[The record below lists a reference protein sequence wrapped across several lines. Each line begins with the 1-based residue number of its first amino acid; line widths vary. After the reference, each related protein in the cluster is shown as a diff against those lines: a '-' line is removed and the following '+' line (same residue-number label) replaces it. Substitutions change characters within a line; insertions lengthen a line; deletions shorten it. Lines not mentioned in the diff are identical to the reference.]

1 MDITQLAISMIKNN
15 PKWVKKIESMS
26 GQPVDYTFKCVNDF
40 MEQLQRGPGI
50 KSQTDKLA
58 IFRSNYELVMGL
70 GCFRDYEAQI
80 LAADISGFSLAE
92 VVQHFRMNLKWDT
105 NVDEISELHQQL
117 LPKFREVAKR
127 VGLIKEADETE
138 MDKSVPNFGGKCN
151 SKNGEMVEPPWKQ
164 NNTQTT
170 NFKPISS

>member
-1 MDITQLAISMIKNN
+1 MELTQLAITMVKNN
-15 PKWVKKIESMS
+15 PKWVKKIESIS
-26 GQPVDYTFKCVNDF
+26 GQPVDYTFKCVNEF
-40 MEQLQRGPGI
+40 IEQLQRGPGI

-105 NVDEISELHQQL
+105 NVDEISDLHRQL
-117 LPKFREVAKR
+117 LPRFREIARK
-127 VGLIKEADETE
+127 VGLIKDEGETE
-138 MDKSVPNFGGKCN
+138 TDKSVPNFGGQ
-151 SKNGEMVEPPWKQ
+151 SSSTHGEMVDPPWKQ
-164 NNTQTT
+164 NTNQPTT
-170 NFKPISS
+170 FKTVSG